1 MTSKQRFY
9 VGAVHFLAVE
19 SNTNTASPGL
29 ADFFQARSLLTS
41 SDWTHYSVFPVASIL
56 RLPFL
61 TSHHHISQQSENPN
75 EDGHLVSVCTQNV
88 TYARCA
94 HKQKAFHTC
103 TGTCSWTFTHTF
115 SLSSLSAILAHS
127 VQSSWGG
134 IQTVWHLMWLCVSL
148 WPLSLFSH
156 TSLLSNIQ
164 FVASSVFFN
173 TECHHVQ
180 REVCPRPRKTG
191 QCIAICEN
199 CSVSY
204 FPVVNAI
211 SSKWRGKVKPTT
223 EINKKTN

>member
-148 WPLSLFSH
+148 WPLSLFHGKQGAKWMSIFIILH
-156 TSLLSNIQ
+156 LTSSDKVIIFCL
-164 FVASSVFFN
+164 VA
-173 TECHHVQ
+173 TA
-180 REVCPRPRKTG
+180 PLPWKTSG
-191 QCIAICEN
+191 QVDGF
-199 CSVSY
+199 S
-204 FPVVNAI
+204 
-211 SSKWRGKVKPTT
+211 
-223 EINKKTN
+223 